1 MISVFCFICNIIRT
15 ILPTER
21 PVLDTKT
28 SEDIPPRPEFDES
41 SEDGQNWHGDGH
53 DWQGDGHDWHGDGH
67 EKKKKTRRMGMIGME
82 MGMKKE
88 KKTRR

>member
-1 MISVFCFICNIIRT
+1 M
-15 ILPTER
+15 PTER

-67 EKKKKTRRMGMIGME
+67 EKKKKNKKDGHDWHGDGHEKRKKNKKMNHEKRR
-82 MGMKKE
+82 
-88 KKTRR
+88 